1 MAHDTYC
8 ESVLKWGI
16 YPWSYGHKRGKSR
29 GNMMMPT
36 VDPDF
41 LFPHVFIWCSHLW
54 DHPVIPIPII
64 TITTCPRNAADRT
77 WHNSRRF
84 LGRPIHV
91 GCCDGKSGL
100 KVFHNKMWIST
111 ILTKSGLVTRL
122 KYFNMLKYLLT
133 YLLTY
138 LKMDIS
144 DIGPLLVI
152 GGIVVICH
160 VSIEPWDWRVHK
172 WMLTRPRVEDS
183 KIWIGLSETML
194 PENPMVWQQV
204 DICHFW
210 IGLTYSNGRE
220 VHLYAIFCWFPTG
233 CLPPPSHPTGSTRSA
248 GIAMHRHG
256 LRWMDIYPPTIGI
269 QWAWLRM

>member
-16 YPWSYGHKRGKSR
+16 YPWSYGHKSGKSR

-41 LFPHVFIWCSHLW
+41 LFPQVFIWCSHLW

-133 YLLTY
+133 YILTY

-160 VSIEPWDWRVHK
+160 VSIEPWDWRVHR

-204 DICHFW
+204 DIWWYLSFLDRLDLFKRQGGTFICYFLLVSHR
-210 IGLTYSNGRE
+210 LSSSTKSPYRLN
-220 VHLYAIFCWFPTG
+220 AISWNCNA
-233 CLPPPSHPTGSTRSA
+233 PPRA
-248 GIAMHRHG
+248 
-256 LRWMDIYPPTIGI
+256 
-269 QWAWLRM
+269 